1 MTDKTKADQTGPF
14 KEFVFEE
21 WLKDGVEGVRGKMEQ
36 RKAHFDP
43 AKFRQHIRAAQKEQL
58 LAIRSLIDSAIDWV
72 DKETKSSD

>member
-1 MTDKTKADQTGPF
+1 MADKGKADQDGPF

-21 WLKDGVEGVRGKMEQ
+21 WLKDGIDGVRGKMEQ

-58 LAIRSLIDSAIDWV
+58 LAIRSLIDSAIEWV
-72 DKETKSSD
+72 DKESKSSD